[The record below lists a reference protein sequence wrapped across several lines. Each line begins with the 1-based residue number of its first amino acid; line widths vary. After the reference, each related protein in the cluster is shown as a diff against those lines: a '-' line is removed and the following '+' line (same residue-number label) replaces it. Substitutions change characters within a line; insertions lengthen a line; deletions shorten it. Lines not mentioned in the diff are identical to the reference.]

1 MALTVVNGSLLAL
14 LELWFNRPEADMD
27 QAAQTMAEMLLH
39 MLGLSPH
46 EARHVSWRP
55 LPTAT

>member
-1 MALTVVNGSLLAL
+1 VVNGCLLAL
-14 LELWFNRPEADMD
+14 LELWFKRPAADMD

-46 EARHVSWRP
+46 EARHVAWRP
-55 LPTAT
+55 LPAAT